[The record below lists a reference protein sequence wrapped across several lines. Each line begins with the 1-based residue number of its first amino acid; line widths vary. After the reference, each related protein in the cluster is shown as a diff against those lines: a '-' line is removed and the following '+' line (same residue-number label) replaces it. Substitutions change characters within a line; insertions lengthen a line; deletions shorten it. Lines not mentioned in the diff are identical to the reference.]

1 MDYFLAKINELATK
15 SSGVK
20 KSFVRT
26 FIAAPPEVTLLN
38 KGTLFGLFEV
48 NSGKHKMLELVDVV
62 IEEIQ
67 DNYYSVAL
75 PNGDADLETA
85 FETALQKTNLAVAA
99 FLENAQIA
107 IDLEHIN
114 AVIGLQFHKELYLA
128 PVGSLGLFLFQR
140 LAKSGYRI
148 INILDVSKTPLTSPN
163 PLKLFSQVIT
173 GGIGSRDVVA
183 LMTSSFLDYFSLE
196 RLKNILTQADG
207 ISELQRSIN
216 EFKTDCNFGIISL
229 QIEKRSQV
237 PSQEAEQAA
246 ASFDYQ
252 VAASHDSMRELD
264 RTERETAKLLT
275 PSVFPEVKK
284 YAAVIR
290 SVLQR
295 AVSRLKTNALKK
307 TTQLTQAIKMPR
319 LPASKPSQTPSP
331 APPFAPRPKPLGYQ
345 LKPPPVFDFSKRITQ
360 RLQTLP
366 SLRSIGMVVGQVK
379 TKLPKMKLP
388 KVTLPKVKLPT
399 WVAAL
404 PRSSKIFLLVALIL
418 GGLFLQSVIWESIS
432 RRRAQVIETFNQLI
446 LEAETKKNEAEASL
460 IYRDENKARELLADI
475 SRRLAASDPPT
486 KAQQQQVAL
495 LQQQIEEQL
504 QGLRHLVTID
514 EPILLGN
521 FQNIDSQ
528 ADIAAVLTLA
538 GSTLYTQNRNNQS
551 LYKINTQT
559 RTMSS
564 TYSSESGLGTFRLGI
579 VTSPSE
585 ILLVDEARQAYVLT
599 PGSDSIKKIELPLTE
614 QAVVAD
620 VAIFN
625 NRLYLLDSATNQIY
639 RYQRS
644 SGGYAGSSAW
654 TRDGQASFADATSLT
669 VDGLA
674 YVLHR
679 SGSIEKFENGSLIE
693 FGPVVID
700 PVLVAP
706 TKIKTTLESKYLYV
720 LDPPTKRLVV
730 LDKEGRLINQYT
742 SDQFSRLKDFAVAEA
757 EKKIYLLDGS
767 SVFAIRALHL
777 E

>member
-15 SSGVK
+15 STGAK

-75 PNGDADLETA
+75 PDGEADLENA

-99 FLENAQIA
+99 FLENVQLAA
-107 IDLEHIN
+107 DLEHVN

-148 INILDVSKTPLTSPN
+148 INILDVSRTPLATPN

-173 GGIGSRDVVA
+173 GGIGSRDVAA

-229 QIEKRSQV
+229 QIEKRSQA
-237 PSQEAEQAA
+237 PSQAAEQAA
-246 ASFDYQ
+246 ASFNYQ

-275 PSVFPEVKK
+275 PSVFPEVKQ
-284 YAAVIR
+284 YVTVIR
-290 SVLQR
+290 GALQR
-295 AVSRLKTNALKK
+295 AAGRLKTTALKK
-307 TTQLTQAIKMPR
+307 TRQLKRVIKTPSR
-319 LPASKPSQTPSP
+319 SAPGLSQTPM
-331 APPFAPRPKPLGYQ
+331 PPLSAAPRQKPLGYQ
-345 LKPPPVFDFSKRITQ
+345 FKPPQVFHFSKKITQ
-360 RLQTLP
+360 RLQTLS
-366 SLRSIGMVVGQVK
+366 SLRAIGTAVSRVAARLPRVG
-379 TKLPKMKLP
+379 
-388 KVTLPKVKLPT
+388 LPKVKLPA
-399 WVAAL
+399 WVVTL
-404 PRSSKIFLLVALIL
+404 RTSSKIFLLVGLVL
-418 GGLFLQSVIWESIS
+418 GGLFLQSVIGGSIS
-432 RRRAQVIETFNQLI
+432 RRRAQAVETFNQLM

-460 IYRDENKARELLADI
+460 IYRDENKAREILADI
-475 SRRLAASDPPT
+475 SDRLASSEPPT
-486 KAQQQQVAL
+486 KAQREQVAL
-495 LQQQIEEQL
+495 LQRQIEEQL

-528 ADIAAVLTLA
+528 ADVAAVLTLI
-538 GSTLYTQNRNNQS
+538 GGTLYTQNRNNQS

-564 TYSSESGLGTFRLGI
+564 TYSSEGGLGTFQLGI
-579 VTSPSE
+579 VTGPSE
-585 ILLVDEARQAYVLT
+585 ILLIDEARQAYVLT
-599 PGSDSIKKIELPLTE
+599 PGSDSIKKIELPVTG
-614 QAVVAD
+614 QTAIAD
-620 VAIFN
+620 VTIFN
-625 NRLYLLDSATNQIY
+625 NRLYLLDSAENQIY

-644 SGGYAGSSAW
+644 SGGYAGRTAW
-654 TRDGQASFADATSLT
+654 ARDDQANFTDATSLT
-669 VDGLA
+669 VDGSA

-679 SGSIEKFENGSLIE
+679 SGSIEKFENGTPVE

-700 PVLVAP
+700 PVLVSP
-706 TKIKTTLESKYLYV
+706 TKIKTSPESKYLYV
-720 LDPPTKRLVV
+720 LDPSTKRLVV
-730 LDKEGRLINQYT
+730 LDKEGRLISQYT
-742 SDQFSRLKDFAVAEA
+742 SDQFSDLKDFAVAEA
-757 EKKIYLLDGS
+757 EKKIYLLNGS
-767 SVFAIRALHL
+767 SVFGIPAEHL